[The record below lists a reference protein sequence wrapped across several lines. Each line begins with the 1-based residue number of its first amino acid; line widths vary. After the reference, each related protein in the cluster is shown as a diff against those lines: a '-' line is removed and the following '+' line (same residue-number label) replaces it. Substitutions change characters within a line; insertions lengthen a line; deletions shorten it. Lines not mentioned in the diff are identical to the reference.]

1 VLVSVICLQV
11 LYSNVAH
18 PKLAAFIKKNSWLVQ
33 SGEYLTFP
41 QNQSEFKGGVQHY
54 LDSIEEV
61 RFFFS
66 CLQLSS
72 TSTHVSSNATSQLI
86 SIMDLVLIDGA

>member
-1 VLVSVICLQV
+1 MLVSVICLQV

-61 RFFFS
+61 RFFFPVCS
-66 CLQLSS
+66 SVAPVRMPLKMQLAS
-72 TSTHVSSNATSQLI
+72 
-86 SIMDLVLIDGA
+86 